1 MRGERCGITHKCK
14 YFPCLKKY
22 DVMNIISK
30 TEDDLGSVAEKLI
43 NAYPDRKIFA
53 FYGEMGAGKTTFIK
67 AICNFLKVEDV
78 VSSPTFAIINE
89 YLTSNNEQVYHF
101 DFYRLKNT
109 DELFDIGYEDYFF
122 SNNYCLIEW
131 PEKIEEFLPEGTIIV
146 EITVDRHNN
155 SRLITF

>member
-1 MRGERCGITHKCK
+1 MKIT
-14 YFPCLKKY
+14 
-22 DVMNIISK
+22 IR
-30 TEDDLGSVAEKLI
+30 TENDLGIAAEKLI
-43 NAYPDRKIFA
+43 NAYPGRRIFA

-67 AICNFLKVEDV
+67 AICNYLNVEDN

-89 YLTSNNEQVYHF
+89 YHTKSNEQVFHF

-109 DELFDIGYEDYFF
+109 NELFDIGYEDYFF
-122 SNNYCLIEW
+122 SNNYCFLEW

-155 SRLITF
+155 NRLITF